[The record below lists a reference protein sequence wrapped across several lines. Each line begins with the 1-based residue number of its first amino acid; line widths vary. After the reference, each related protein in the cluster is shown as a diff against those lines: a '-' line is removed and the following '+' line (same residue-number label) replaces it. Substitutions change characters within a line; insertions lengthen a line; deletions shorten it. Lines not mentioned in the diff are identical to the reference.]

1 MSVVVRRADAND
13 LDQLAQLFDDYRQFY
28 KQASNVAAAREFLA
42 ERLAANEST
51 VLIAEHDSAVI
62 GFTQLYPLFSSVRMG
77 RTWLL
82 NDLFV
87 APNARRLGAARA
99 LLDAACMFARDHG
112 ALGLELET
120 GIDND
125 NAQALYRRA
134 GWQLGENLHFHYDF
148 VDHPTQQ
155 HAGSDHP

>member
-1 MSVVVRRADAND
+1 MSLVVRRADARD
-13 LDQLAQLFDDYRQFY
+13 LDQLALLFDGYRQFY
-28 KQASNVAAAREFLA
+28 QQASDIAGARNFLA
-42 ERLAANEST
+42 ERMCCSEST
-51 VLIAEHDSAVI
+51 VLIAEHGNVAI

-87 APNARRLGAARA
+87 TPDARRLGAARA
-99 LLDAACMFARDHG
+99 LLDAACTFARGAG

-120 GIDND
+120 GSDNIT
-125 NAQALYRRA
+125 AQALYRNA